1 MAEPTNGPWEILRL
15 SGKLDDW
22 TGSSIVIRAKG
33 APGGLC
39 VIMGGLGPDE
49 ELANAH
55 LIAASLEMLRVLK
68 FMVDQME
75 EPANAHHTLGDYI
88 HGSGIADAKAAIAK
102 AEVR

>member
-1 MAEPTNGPWEILRL
+1 MADPTKGPWEILRL
-15 SGKLDDW
+15 SGSLDDW

-33 APGGLC
+33 APGGVC
-39 VIMGGLGPDE
+39 IIMGGLGPDE

-68 FMVDQME
+68 FMVAQME
-75 EPANAHHTLGDYI
+75 EPENANHTLGAYI
-88 HGSGIADAKAAIAK
+88 HGVGIAAAKDVIAK